1 MTGTESIRVEAE
13 CAGERLDRYLSK
25 RPELS
30 LSRSY
35 AERLI
40 GEGRVLLDGQA
51 EKPSKRLRGGEQ
63 ISICFPEEKPTEIRA
78 EEIPLDIVYEDSE
91 LLLVNKPKGMV
102 VHPAPGHSGGT
113 LVNALLGRPGPELSS
128 INGVLRPGIVHR
140 IDRDTT
146 GLLLVCKT
154 DRAHRALAEQLKEHT
169 ITRRYHAILCGRM
182 REDEGKADAPIGRS
196 RRDRKKQAIDW
207 ERGREAVTHYRVLER
222 FSEYTLVECRLETG
236 RTHQIRV
243 HMASIGHPVL
253 GDEVYGPRHCPFR
266 LEGQCLHAKLLGFV
280 HPVSG
285 KYMEFD
291 SEYPAY
297 FEELLQKLRRMS

>member
-1 MTGTESIRVEAE
+1 MAEDGALETLTGDEE
-13 CAGERLDRYLSK
+13 GGRLDVF
-25 RPELS
+25 
-30 LSRSY
+30 LSRGLGVTRSF
-35 AERLI
+35 AQRLLK
-40 GEGRVLLDGQA
+40 EGRVEG
-51 EKPSKRLRGGEQ
+51 PGGRLRPAAKVLPGAAYRVAL
-63 ISICFPEEKPTEIRA
+63 PEPEGMEIEPEPA
-78 EEIPLDIVYEDSE
+78 AFGVVYEDRD
-91 LLLVNKPKGMV
+91 LVVMNKPAGLV

-182 REDEGKADAPIGRS
+182 REDEGKVDAPIGRS

>member
-1 MTGTESIRVEAE
+1 M
-13 CAGERLDRYLSK
+13 
-25 RPELS
+25 
-30 LSRSY
+30 
-35 AERLI
+35 
-40 GEGRVLLDGQA
+40 
-51 EKPSKRLRGGEQ
+51 
-63 ISICFPEEKPTEIRA
+63 
-78 EEIPLDIVYEDSE
+78 
-91 LLLVNKPKGMV
+91 
-102 VHPAPGHSGGT
+102 
-113 LVNALLGRPGPELSS
+113 
-128 INGVLRPGIVHR
+128 
-140 IDRDTT
+140 
-146 GLLLVCKT
+146 
-154 DRAHRALAEQLKEHT
+154 
-169 ITRRYHAILCGRM
+169 
-182 REDEGKADAPIGRS
+182 
-196 RRDRKKQAIDW
+196 
-207 ERGREAVTHYRVLER
+207 THYRVLER